1 MTLKSNI
8 SFNTITSCIILF
20 FAMLTSLRVM
30 WRKDRGLLKYVQKV
44 KEAYRPVKTLRS
56 TTELKFM
63 FLFRLM
69 DKDAS

>member
-1 MTLKSNI
+1 
-8 SFNTITSCIILF
+8 
-20 FAMLTSLRVM
+20 MLTSLRVM